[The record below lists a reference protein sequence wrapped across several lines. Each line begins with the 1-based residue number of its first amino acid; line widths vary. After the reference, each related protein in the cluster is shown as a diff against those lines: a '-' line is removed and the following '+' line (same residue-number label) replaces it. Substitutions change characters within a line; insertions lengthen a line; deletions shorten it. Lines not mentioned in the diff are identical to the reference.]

1 MADFKFPDEQD
12 NDKADA
18 KVDYEVEG
26 DTEIEIIDDTPPED
40 RGRTPMK
47 DPPPEV
53 TDEELEQYG
62 DSVRK
67 RIQHL
72 SKGYHEERRAKE
84 AAQRERDE
92 AARLVNSLLN
102 ENKKLQGTVGQGQQV
117 LVEQAKK
124 VAQTELDEAKRKLK
138 EAHEA
143 FDTDAIIEAQEALTS
158 AKMRLERVSTFKP
171 APLQQEQ
178 NEVQTAQQ
186 SPAQAPQQQLDP
198 KTNAWMQANPWFGKN
213 KRLTAFA
220 MALHEELVEEGVDP
234 RDDAYFQRIDSELRD
249 NFPSAFSSGRKP
261 AKASVVAPATRSTA
275 PKKIVLTQS
284 ALALAKRLG
293 LTPEQYARAAAEE
306 MRKQN
311 G

>member
-1 MADFKFPDEQD
+1 MADFKFPDEQG
-12 NDKADA
+12 NDKADT
-18 KVDYEVEG
+18 KVDYEVES
-26 DTEIEIIDDTPPED
+26 DTEIEVVDDTPPED

-124 VAQTELDEAKRKLK
+124 VAQTDLDEAKRKLK

-143 FDTDAIIEAQEALTS
+143 FDTDAIIEAQEAMTA
-158 AKMRLERVSTFKP
+158 AKMRLERVSNFKP

-186 SPAQAPQQQLDP
+186 SPAQAPQQLDP

-213 KRLTAFA
+213 KRLTNFA

-249 NFPSAFSSGRKP
+249 NFPSAFSSVKKP

-275 PKKIVLTQS
+275 P
-284 ALALAKRLG
+284 
-293 LTPEQYARAAAEE
+293 
-306 MRKQN
+306 
-311 G
+311 

>member
-1 MADFKFPDEQD
+1 MSEYKFPDEQG
-12 NDKADA
+12 NDKADT
-18 KVDYEVEG
+18 KVDYEVES
-26 DTEIEIIDDTPPED
+26 DTEIEVVDDTPPED

-124 VAQTELDEAKRKLK
+124 VAQTDLDEAKRKLK

-143 FDTDAIIEAQEALTS
+143 FDTDAIIDAQEAMTA
-158 AKMRLERVSTFKP
+158 AKMRLERVSNFKP

-186 SPAQAPQQQLDP
+186 SPAQAPQQLDP

-249 NFPSAFSSGRKP
+249 NFPSAFSSVKKP

-284 ALALAKRLG
+284 AMTLAKRLG

>member
-1 MADFKFPDEQD
+1 MADFKFPDEQG
-12 NDKADA
+12 NDKADT
-18 KVDYEVEG
+18 KVDYEVES
-26 DTEIEIIDDTPPED
+26 DTEIEVVDDTPPED

-124 VAQTELDEAKRKLK
+124 VAQTDLDEAKRKLK

-143 FDTDAIIEAQEALTS
+143 FDTDAIIDAQEAMTA
-158 AKMRLERVSTFKP
+158 AKMRLERVSNFKP

-186 SPAQAPQQQLDP
+186 SPAQAPQQLDP
-198 KTNAWMQANPWFGKN
+198 KTNAWMQANSWFGKN

-234 RDDAYFQRIDSELRD
+234 RDDAYVQRIDSELRD
-249 NFPSAFSSGRKP
+249 NFPSAFSSVKKP

-284 ALALAKRLG
+284 ALTLAKRLG

>member
-1 MADFKFPDEQD
+1 MADFKFPDEQGD
-12 NDKADA
+12 DKADT
-18 KVDYEVEG
+18 KVDYEVES
-26 DTEIEIIDDTPPED
+26 DTEIEVVDDTPPED

-124 VAQTELDEAKRKLK
+124 VAQTDLDEAKRKLK

-143 FDTDAIIEAQEALTS
+143 FDTDAIIDAQEAMTA
-158 AKMRLERVSTFKP
+158 AKMRLERVSNFKP

-186 SPAQAPQQQLDP
+186 SPAQAPQQLDP

-213 KRLTAFA
+213 KRLTNFA

-249 NFPSAFSSGRKP
+249 NFPSAFSSVKKP

-284 ALALAKRLG
+284 ALTLAKRLG

>member
-1 MADFKFPDEQD
+1 MADFKFPDEQG
-12 NDKADA
+12 NDKADT
-18 KVDYEVEG
+18 KVDYEVES
-26 DTEIEIIDDTPPED
+26 DTEIEVVDDTPPED

-124 VAQTELDEAKRKLK
+124 VAQTDLDEAKRKLK

-143 FDTDAIIEAQEALTS
+143 FDTDAIIDAQEAMTA
-158 AKMRLERVSTFKP
+158 AKMRLERVSNFKP

-186 SPAQAPQQQLDP
+186 SPAQAPQQLDP
-198 KTNAWMQANPWFGKN
+198 KTNAWMQANSWFGKN

-249 NFPSAFSSGRKP
+249 NFPSAFSSVKKP

-284 ALALAKRLG
+284 ALTLAKRLG

>member
-1 MADFKFPDEQD
+1 MSEYKFPDEQD

-26 DTEIEIIDDTPPED
+26 GTEIEIIDDTPPED

-124 VAQTELDEAKRKLK
+124 VAQTDLDEAKRKLK

-143 FDTDAIIEAQEALTS
+143 FDTDAIIDAQEAMTA
-158 AKMRLERVSTFKP
+158 AKMRLERVSNFKP

-186 SPAQAPQQQLDP
+186 SPAQAPQQLDP

-249 NFPSAFSSGRKP
+249 NFPSAFSSVKKP

-284 ALALAKRLG
+284 AMTLAKRLG